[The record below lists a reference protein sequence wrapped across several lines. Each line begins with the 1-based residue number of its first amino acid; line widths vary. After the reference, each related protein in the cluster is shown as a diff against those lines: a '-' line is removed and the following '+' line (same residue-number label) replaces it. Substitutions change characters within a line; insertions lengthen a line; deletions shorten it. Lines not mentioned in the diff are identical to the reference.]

1 VTALLIFKPEKEI
14 AMAGYFS
21 FQKMISTPLIKT
33 VYFLGFI
40 ALTIA
45 GIGLAVWAG
54 MGLQSAT
61 LPTRVAINYI
71 AIGAGILIVGNLA
84 WRVICETW
92 VLFFNIHGLLTSID
106 QGVRHNSNLSETEQ
120 ENIHQEAKPEKLSK
134 ERKSPSVQPEK
145 NRYDV
150 SRPASVLGL

>member
-1 VTALLIFKPEKEI
+1 
-14 AMAGYFS
+14 MAGYFS
-21 FQKMISTPLIKT
+21 FHKMITTPLIKT

-61 LPTRVAINYI
+61 LPTRVGVNYI

-92 VLFFNIHGLLTSID
+92 ILLFNMHRVLTSID
-106 QGVRHNSNLSETEQ
+106 QGVSHMGSHSEIEH
-120 ENIHQEAKPEKLSK
+120 ENILEAKPEKLPK
-134 ERKSPSVQPEK
+134 EAKSPSTQQGK

-150 SRPASVLGL
+150 DRPASVLGLS